1 MNRGVGPELFPD
13 VSRET
18 RERLGAYAELLE
30 KWNPKINL
38 VSASTLVEVWTR
50 HFLDSA
56 QILDLAEVGAKL
68 WADLGTGGG
77 FPGLVVAILAK
88 DLRPHMQVVCV
99 ESDQRKA
106 TFLRTVV
113 RETGISARILSKRI
127 EDIEPLG
134 ADVVSARAL
143 APLPKLLD
151 HASRHLATG
160 GHALLLKGAG
170 YQKEVN
176 DALESWSF
184 GLDTYPSKTDP
195 DAVILKIGDI
205 RRV

>member
-1 MNRGVGPELFPD
+1 MKEGVGPELFPD

-18 RERLGAYAELLE
+18 RERLRVYATLLE
-30 KWNPKINL
+30 KWNPRINL
-38 VSASTLVEVWTR
+38 VSASTIPKVWAR

-56 QILDLAEVGAKL
+56 QILDLVGASTRL

-88 DLRPHMQVVCV
+88 EARPLLQVICV

-106 TFLRTVV
+106 AFLGAVV
-113 RETGISARILSKRI
+113 RETGISARIMAKRI
-127 EDIEPLG
+127 EDLDPLG

-143 APLPKLLD
+143 APLPTLLD
-151 HASRHLATG
+151 HASRHLVEG

-170 YQKEVN
+170 YRKEVN
-176 DALESWSF
+176 DALECWSF
-184 GLDTYPSKTDP
+184 ELDTYPSKTDP

>member
-1 MNRGVGPELFPD
+1 MTEAGGPELFAD

-18 RERLGAYAELLE
+18 RERLHVYAALLE
-30 KWNPKINL
+30 RWNPRINL
-38 VSASTLVEVWTR
+38 VSASTIPMLWTR

-56 QILDLAEVGAKL
+56 QILDLTEDNVKL

-77 FPGLVVAILAK
+77 FPGLIVAILARET
-88 DLRPHMQVVCV
+88 RPDMQVVCV

-106 TFLRTVV
+106 AFLRTVT
-113 RETGISARILSKRI
+113 RETGISAQIVAQRI
-127 EDIEPLG
+127 EDLDPLG
-134 ADVVSARAL
+134 ADILSARAL
-143 APLPKLLD
+143 APLPALLG
-151 HASRHLATG
+151 HASRHLVSG
-160 GHALLLKGAG
+160 GHAVFLKGAG
-170 YQKEVN
+170 YRKEVN

-184 GLDTYPSKTDP
+184 ELDTYPSQTDP